1 MLLKLL
7 IGQLERAEVFGS
19 PVLYGRNLPP
29 TFWMKL
35 IPRKLYSKN
44 KSAADHLIHLI
55 FFTMSVLLLPGTMV
69 NRGKLT
75 H

>member
-7 IGQLERAEVFGS
+7 IRQLERAEVFGS
-19 PVLYGRNLPP
+19 PVLYGRNLLP
-29 TFWMKL
+29 TSWTKL
-35 IPRKLYSKN
+35 ILRKLYSEN
-44 KSAADHLIHLI
+44 KSAADHLMCLI
-55 FFTMSVLLLPGTMV
+55 FFTMSVLLPATMV